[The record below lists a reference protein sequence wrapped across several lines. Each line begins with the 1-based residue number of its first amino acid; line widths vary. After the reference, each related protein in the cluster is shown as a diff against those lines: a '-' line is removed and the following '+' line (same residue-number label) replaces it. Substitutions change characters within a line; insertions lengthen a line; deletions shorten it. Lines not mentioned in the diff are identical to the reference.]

1 METINKVLDRKMAE
15 TQPNKA
21 SCNALVLSQS
31 VSDKVAYCR
40 KQHGTTLQMVKI
52 YTETL
57 APYLDSTNRRDLIGR
72 NAPSVTILSIAYG
85 RNNVST
91 ILEGYL
97 IGFADAMGAMYDTNT
112 VAIVA
117 NDIIN
122 GWGHLPLSEVAL
134 ALRMAR
140 EGRFR
145 TKDGR
150 NLATQYGTLNS
161 AAVSDCLFA
170 YCKEERTPAIEK
182 REKEAAEIARQQSIK
197 NAVTYE
203 EYLKLKANGR
213 I

>member
-1 METINKVLDRKMAE
+1 
-15 TQPNKA
+15 
-21 SCNALVLSQS
+21 
-31 VSDKVAYCR
+31 
-40 KQHGTTLQMVKI
+40 MVKI

-57 APYLDSTNRRDLIGR
+57 APYLDSVNRRDLIGR
-72 NAPSVTILSIAYG
+72 NAPSITILSIAYG

-97 IGFADAMGAMYDTNT
+97 IGFADAMGAMYDANT

-150 NLATQYGTLNS
+150 NLATQYGNLNM
-161 AAVSDCLFA
+161 AAVSDSLFA

-203 EYLKLKANGR
+203 EYLKLKENGR